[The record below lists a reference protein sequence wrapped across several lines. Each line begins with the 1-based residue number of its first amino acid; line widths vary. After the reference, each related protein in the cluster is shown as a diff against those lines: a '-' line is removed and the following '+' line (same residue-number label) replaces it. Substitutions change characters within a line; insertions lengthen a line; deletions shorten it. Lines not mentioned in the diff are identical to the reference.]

1 MARVLCAE
9 EERHEQADDD
19 GEEDGPQDA
28 GDAQLHAQDAGRQ
41 DDRQDADGGTG
52 VEEGYGRSQSG
63 PPFVDAGEERQDRT
77 GADGQYAARQGR
89 HRVGE
94 PPFGVGAE
102 VADDGS
108 LADEYGDGACD
119 EEGGQQAQDDM
130 FLCVPLGQV
139 EGGVDGRPETGIGDR
154 HEEDEGEDG
163 DDPAQCFQFF
173 AGIHDGGGVRVR
185 AVFRFRPWRERIP

>member
-1 MARVLCAE
+1 MKTSVKKWKAVCHTGRVSGGGVRFHLCLLFGAFLFAE

-94 PPFGVGAE
+94 PPFGR
-102 VADDGS
+102 
-108 LADEYGDGACD
+108 LA
-119 EEGGQQAQDDM
+119 
-130 FLCVPLGQV
+130 PK
-139 EGGVDGRPETGIGDR
+139 
-154 HEEDEGEDG
+154 
-163 DDPAQCFQFF
+163 
-173 AGIHDGGGVRVR
+173 
-185 AVFRFRPWRERIP
+185 